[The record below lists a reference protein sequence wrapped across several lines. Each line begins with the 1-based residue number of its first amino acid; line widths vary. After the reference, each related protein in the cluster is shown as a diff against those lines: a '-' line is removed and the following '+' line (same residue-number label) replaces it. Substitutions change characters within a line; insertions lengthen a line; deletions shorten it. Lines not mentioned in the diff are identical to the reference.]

1 MTDTI
6 VITGCSRGIGLELAH
21 QYERAGWRVYATCRQ
36 PETAYELNDV
46 ARGSGGRVTVH
57 PLDVANAAHVAALA
71 EVVGSTP
78 IDVLFNNAGVYGPDD
93 QELGALDVEE
103 WLHTFRINAIGPIK
117 IIEALLGNVARG
129 RRKMIASMTSKMGSM
144 ADNGSGGSYIYRS
157 SKAALNAGMKSVA
170 VDLRPRGIT
179 VLTLHPGWVKT
190 EMGGPGALITT
201 AECVTR
207 LRGILD
213 RATLS
218 DSGKF
223 FQSDGAEV
231 PW

>member
-1 MTDTI
+1 MTETI
-6 VITGCSRGIGLELAH
+6 VITGCNRGIGLELTR

-46 ARGSGGRVTVH
+46 ARGSSGRVSVH
-57 PLDVANAAHVAALA
+57 PLDVTNAAHIWALA
-71 EVVGSTP
+71 QVVGSTP

-93 QELGALDVEE
+93 QDLGGLDVDE
-103 WLHTFRINAIGPIK
+103 WLHTFRINAIAPIK
-117 IIEALLGNVARG
+117 IIEALVGNVARG
-129 RRKMIASMTSKMGSM
+129 RRKLIASMTSKMGSM

-190 EMGGPGALITT
+190 EMGGPGALITA

-213 RATLS
+213 RATLN